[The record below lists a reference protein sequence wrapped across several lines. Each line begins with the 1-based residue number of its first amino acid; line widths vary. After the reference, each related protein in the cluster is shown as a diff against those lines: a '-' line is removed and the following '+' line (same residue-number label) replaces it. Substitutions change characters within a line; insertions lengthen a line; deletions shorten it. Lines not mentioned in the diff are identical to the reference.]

1 MANRIDIS
9 RYITNGVLEL
19 SDFTKTQNIA
29 NNESVILEY
38 RVPQGKVLI
47 LPLGGIFDLRI
58 VTKESFSLTASSGR
72 SSYTAQL
79 SGDIVDQPSYPMDG
93 GDAVA
98 YWKGTRTTISAIDYN
113 TNQVTCAVDATAGT
127 LDIYYIF
134 GDGYLRAYAEPPL
147 GYTVAKRL
155 LFNESMKMLNTRD
168 HLDTDKVP
176 RYPNTFYL
184 PEKYLFRIYLN
195 SPRVVSWDANAINA
209 VARFNCLFLDMSIN
223 PNPLVWSRLAGGFYR

>member
-1 MANRIDIS
+1 
-9 RYITNGVLEL
+9 
-19 SDFTKTQNIA
+19 
-29 NNESVILEY
+29 
-38 RVPQGKVLI
+38 
-47 LPLGGIFDLRI
+47 
-58 VTKESFSLTASSGR
+58 
-72 SSYTAQL
+72 
-79 SGDIVDQPSYPMDG
+79 MDG

-98 YWKGTRTTISAIDYN
+98 YWKGSRTAITTINYN
-113 TNQVTCAVDATAGT
+113 ANTVTCTVDATSGT

-184 PEKYLFRIYLN
+184 PEKYLFRIYIN
-195 SPRVVSWDANAINA
+195 SPRVVSWDAKAINA

-223 PNPLVWSRLAGGFYR
+223 PDPLVWSRLVGR

>member
-1 MANRIDIS
+1 MANKVDVSKYIS
-9 RYITNGVLEL
+9 NGVLEF
-19 SDFTKTQNIA
+19 SDFTQTANIA

-58 VTKESFSLTASSGR
+58 VTHESFTLTASTGR
-72 SSYTAQL
+72 TSYTAQL

-98 YWKGTRTTISAIDYN
+98 YWNGTRTTITAIDYTAN
-113 TNQVTCAVDATAGT
+113 TVTCTVDANAGT

-155 LFNESMKMLNTRD
+155 LFNEGMKMLNTRD
-168 HLDTDKVP
+168 HLDTSMVP
-176 RYPNTFYL
+176 RYPKTFYL

-223 PNPLVWSRLAGGFYR
+223 PNPSVWSKLASR